1 MQLFLNG
8 AQVSAD
14 MTDSLSRAVVISLFT
29 WQRASQS
36 DEIDNDQR
44 MGWWG
49 DTFAEN
55 KGDKIGSKLWLLLRQ
70 KITDE
75 TLNRAQEYAYDALKW
90 LIDDGICSDITVNV
104 ERDEDDP
111 NRINLDVQLTTSTS
125 NLTYKIKD
133 VLNGNSQT
141 YLTTDYRQ
149 STQ

>member
-36 DEIDNDQR
+36 DEVDNDQR

-70 KITDE
+70 KITEE

-90 LIDDGICSDITVNV
+90 LIDDGICSDIAVNV
-104 ERDEDDP
+104 ERDTDDP

-133 VLNGNSQT
+133 VLNGNS
-141 YLTTDYRQ
+141 
-149 STQ
+149 

>member
-14 MTDSLSRAVVISLFT
+14 MTDNLSRAVVISLFT

-36 DEIDNDQR
+36 DEVDNDQR

-70 KITDE
+70 KITEE

-90 LIDDGICSDITVNV
+90 LIDDGICSDITVDV

-141 YLTTDYRQ
+141 YFTTDY
-149 STQ
+149 

>member
-36 DEIDNDQR
+36 DEVDNYQR
-44 MGWWG
+44 MAWWG
-49 DTFAEN
+49 DTFAEE

-90 LIDDGICSDITVNV
+90 LIDDGICSDITVDV

-141 YLTTDYRQ
+141 YFTTDY
-149 STQ
+149 

>member
-36 DEIDNDQR
+36 DEVDNAQR

-70 KITDE
+70 KITEE
-75 TLNRAQEYAYDALKW
+75 TLNRAQEYAYESLKW
-90 LIDDGICSDITVNV
+90 LIDDGICSDSTVNV
-104 ERDEDDP
+104 ERDDDDP

-141 YLTTDYRQ
+141 YFTTDY
-149 STQ
+149 